1 MKTLVGW
8 LAAVLMI
15 GLAGCGGDGT
25 EVAPPTMAL
34 FAGNV
39 GGSGNADGK
48 GTAARFDGP
57 GGIATDSA
65 GNVYVADSGNFTIR
79 KIVISTRAV
88 TTLAGTAGEIGSTD
102 ATGTAARF
110 RDPRGVATD
119 SAGNVYVA
127 DQENFTIRKI
137 TSDGVVTTLAGTTG
151 QNGFTPGALPG
162 VLTSPRCVTVFGT
175 TLYFTSKNGVV
186 SITNL
191 L

>member
-15 GLAGCGGDGT
+15 GLAGCGDDGT

-39 GGSGNADGK
+39 GGSGNADG
-48 GTAARFDGP
+48 
-57 GGIATDSA
+57 
-65 GNVYVADSGNFTIR
+65 
-79 KIVISTRAV
+79 
-88 TTLAGTAGEIGSTD
+88 
-102 ATGTAARF
+102 TGTAARF
-110 RDPRGVATD
+110 NGPYGVATD
-119 SAGNVYVA
+119 SAGHIYVA
-127 DQENFTIRKI
+127 DQENFDIRKI

-151 QNGFTPGALPG
+151 QNGFTPGALRG
-162 VLTSPRCVTVFGT
+162 VLPSPRCVTVFGT

-191 L
+191 P